1 MSGSSANAAARRRR
15 AEPTPTINRQIKTEP
30 VNKNVSVQ
38 PDQSNKISPLQIL
51 QNHEEQITNL
61 TENLDKVIN
70 DIMEKKLIF
79 YTEKIKNMEL
89 HQTNLTNNMDMMS
102 KTIETTTNTNIDKMN
117 LEFSKQLHEFK
128 DMLIK
133 NQASVLDFSN
143 ELTNLKDRIGEN
155 QNQIQWLS
163 EKSNIDRRDIETSMT
178 DSIDENKINS
188 TKILFDALLKN
199 NLFQSELDNEN
210 ILDIDDESD
219 KEDGETIQTSINL
232 GEEITLEES
241 ELIESVSIKKEI
253 EELTNGKIL
262 DDSKID
268 IIEDQEST
276 DNN

>member
-15 AEPTPTINRQIKTEP
+15 AEPTPSINRQIKTEP

-38 PDQSNKISPLQIL
+38 SDQSNKISPLQIL

-61 TENLDKVIN
+61 TENLEQVIN
-70 DIMEKKLIF
+70 DIMEKKLGF

-89 HQTNLTNNMDMMS
+89 HQTNLTNKMDMMS
-102 KTIETTTNTNIDKMN
+102 KTQETSTNSNIDKMN

-143 ELTNLKDRIGEN
+143 ELTNLKDSVGEN

-163 EKSNIDRRDIETSMT
+163 EKSNIDRCDIETSMT

-188 TKILFDALLKN
+188 TKMLFDALLKN
-199 NLFQSELDNEN
+199 NLFQSESDNEN

-219 KEDGETIQTSINL
+219 KEDGVNIQTSINL

-268 IIEDQEST
+268 IIEDLESI

>member
-15 AEPTPTINRQIKTEP
+15 AEPTPSINRQIKTEP

-89 HQTNLTNNMDMMS
+89 HQTNLTNKMDMMS
-102 KTIETTTNTNIDKMN
+102 KTIETITNTNIDKMN

-143 ELTNLKDRIGEN
+143 ELTNLKDSIGEN

-188 TKILFDALLKN
+188 TKMLFDALLKN

-219 KEDGETIQTSINL
+219 KEDGDTIQTSINL
-232 GEEITLEES
+232 GEEITLEDS